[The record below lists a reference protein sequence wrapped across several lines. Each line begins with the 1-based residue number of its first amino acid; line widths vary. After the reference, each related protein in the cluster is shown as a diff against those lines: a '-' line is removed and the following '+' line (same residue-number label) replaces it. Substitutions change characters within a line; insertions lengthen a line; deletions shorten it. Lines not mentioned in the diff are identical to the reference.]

1 VLPEWISEQTAARA
15 APRRRH
21 TGYLSRSLRDMA
33 RVVEDAIFCE
43 QSARRAGFLQRL
55 DARVKLFSVLAL
67 AVGAT
72 FLHHLP
78 SLLALGV
85 FALAMLLVSRVGLG
99 TVFSRSWWV
108 MPAVFALVA
117 VPSVLSVFVPG
128 DPLVALPWGL
138 SITRQGVASAAV
150 LVTRIAAGMMLA
162 LMLALTTRWQELL
175 RAAYTGV
182 TAPFVLVATMMYRY
196 VFVLLRVA
204 ENMHLA
210 RRARTIVP
218 LDAAQERRWVGGR
231 VGALFLRSRRLSEQ
245 VYSAMLARGYRGEPK
260 VLVRHAVGAR
270 ELAWVLG
277 CAVFLAG
284 ILVFDRAV
292 LGEMA
297 W

>member
-1 VLPEWISEQTAARA
+1 
-15 APRRRH
+15 
-21 TGYLSRSLRDMA
+21 MA
-33 RVVEDAIFCE
+33 RVMEDAIFCE
-43 QSARRAGFLQRL
+43 QSARRPGFLQRL
-55 DARVKLFSVLAL
+55 DARVKLLSVLAL

-78 SLLALGV
+78 SLLMLGA
-85 FALAMLLVSRVGLG
+85 FAIAALLVSRVSLR
-99 TVFSRSWWV
+99 TVFSPSWWV
-108 MPAVFALVA
+108 MPALFALVA

-128 DPLVALPWGL
+128 EALIRLPWGL
-138 SITRQGVASAAV
+138 SVTRQGAASAAV
-150 LVTRIAAGMMLA
+150 LVTRIAVGMTLA
-162 LMLALTTRWQELL
+162 LMLALTTRWQEVL
-175 RAAYTGV
+175 RAAYTSV

-260 VLVRHAVGAR
+260 VLVRH
-270 ELAWVLG
+270 ELGVKEAAWVLL
-277 CAVFLAG
+277 CAAALAG
-284 ILVFDRAV
+284 ALVLDRAV
-292 LGEMA
+292 LGGMR